1 MSNASIDADTFGYAE
16 AAPLYRAAGWTQV
29 IPLPEGKKTPP
40 PSGYTG
46 RHATPVDDD
55 TIRRWGTTMPDAN
68 TGIVI
73 PDGILVLD
81 IDTADDHRRK
91 ADGIDGIHELEST
104 LGPLPATWSSTAHG
118 ADQPARHLFYRV
130 PAGMAWHGGAIDGVD
145 ILQPAHRYSVVWPS
159 IHPTGEQYRWY
170 TPDGAPADHIPA
182 ITELAELPDPWVQHL
197 RKPARPAAERTLTL
211 TFTTTASDNGMCQA
225 IRTFLDTVM
234 TAPAAKGSRHDTMLE
249 AVWALIRFKE
259 EGHRGVDEAIRI
271 LRPAFITAVAPDR
284 EGHEEEAARE
294 FDRLLAGARDQNH
307 DMQGAIDPCDHT
319 PNMDTRM
326 SDAELAQI
334 EQYANTP
341 QTTPDSIADTRT
353 TPAAANTQA
362 QSQTAAETAQTTPQ
376 QQSGQQSTEQQ
387 QPARQGS
394 WGAIDLT
401 AWATGNPNP
410 APDLLIRVDGVGL
423 LYRGRI
429 NDLHGEPESGKS
441 LIAQYVTAESLIN
454 NMICA
459 YIDFEDNA
467 GSILQR
473 LRLMG
478 VPDDIILDQTR
489 LTYHNPTGSPL
500 DGPNLE
506 QFRQIIDA
514 DNDLI
519 VIDGLNNMLSGIGLD
534 QDKAADIATLYT
546 SILKPMSAAGACV
559 LLVDHVVKNRDGQGR
574 FAAGSIQKLAQ
585 IDGAS
590 YYVYPSRPL
599 GRGMRG
605 EITLKLAKDR
615 NGYLG
620 EHCAPPNNKN
630 DRLRE
635 AARISVDST
644 NHERMEVTVGK
655 PTNLP
660 IAGEPADTR
669 PTWVMQ
675 KVSEVLKRDGGWC
688 GVNKVY
694 LWLKEDHVGARKST
708 VSEALEELRAA
719 GHVEERSG
727 PRGSREYIFRSLYSE
742 TDDPRSANYQPRI
755 TDEEIAAIN
764 GKEDYDDDDF

>member
-1 MSNASIDADTFGYAE
+1 MSNTRIDADTFGYAA
-16 AAPLYRAAGWTQV
+16 AAPLYRAAGWTQI

-55 TIRRWGTTMPDAN
+55 TIRRWGTAVPDAN
-68 TGIVI
+68 IGIVI

-91 ADGIDGIHELEST
+91 ADGIDGIHTLEHT
-104 LGPLPATWSSTAHG
+104 LGTLPATWSSTAHG
-118 ADQPARHLFYRV
+118 PNQPARHLFYRV
-130 PAGMAWHGGAIDGVD
+130 PAGLLWRGGAIDGVD

-170 TPDGAPADHIPA
+170 TPEGDMAGRIPA
-182 ITELAELPDPWVQHL
+182 IMDLAELPDTWVQHL
-197 RKPARPAAERTLTL
+197 MKPARPASERTLS
-211 TFTTTASDNGMCQA
+211 FTASAADGDTMCPA

-249 AVWALIRFKE
+249 AIWALIRFKE
-259 EGHRGVDEAIRI
+259 EGHRGVEEAIRV
-271 LRPAFITAVAPDR
+271 LRPAFVTAVAPDR
-284 EGHEEEAARE
+284 DGREEEAARE
-294 FDRLLAGARDQNH
+294 FDRLVAGARAQNH
-307 DMQGAIDPCDHT
+307 DMQGAVDPCDHASG
-319 PNMDTRM
+319 MDTRM

-341 QTTPDSIADTRT
+341 QTTPDGGTDTRT
-353 TPAAANTQA
+353 APAAANTQA
-362 QSQTAAETAQTTPQ
+362 KSQTAVEAAQTTPQ
-376 QQSGQQSTEQQ
+376 QQPAEQTQQQQQ
-387 QPARQGS
+387 QPQQGS

-441 LIAQYVTAESLIN
+441 LIAQYVTAESLVN

-478 VPDDIILDQTR
+478 VPDETILDQTR

-500 DGPNLE
+500 DGPNLD

-534 QDKAADIATLYT
+534 QDKAADIAQLYT
-546 SILKPMSAAGACV
+546 SVLKPMSAAGACV
-559 LLVDHVVKNRDGQGR
+559 LLVDHVVKNRDSQGR

-590 YYVYPSRPL
+590 YYVYPSRQL

-675 KVSEVLKRDGGWC
+675 KASEVLKRDGGWC
-688 GVNKVY
+688 GVNKIY
-694 LWLKEDHVGARKST
+694 MWLKEDHVGARKST

-727 PRGSREYIFRSLYSE
+727 PRGSREYIFRSLYTE
-742 TDDPRSANYQPRI
+742 TDDPASTNYQPRI